1 MSHTL
6 TIRLDAHLN
15 ARLEEAARSSKQPVS
30 ALVREAVTDWLARTG
45 TTRAVT
51 LLSASGSVKG
61 SGQSATNA
69 NVRAAFRR
77 RAR

>member
-6 TIRLDAHLN
+6 TIRLDAKLN
-15 ARLEEAARSSKQPVS
+15 LRLLEAARGAKQPVS
-30 ALVREAVTDWLARTG
+30 ALVREAVTEWLERSG
-45 TTRAVT
+45 SKRAVT
-51 LLSASGSVKG
+51 LLSAAGALKG
-61 SGQSATNA
+61 SGRSATNE